1 MQSGLGSIKIAFQP
15 ESIRFLLCDPLTP
28 SFAPTSTMIKSKGIS
43 KESSCCKILDTMINS
58 PSSLKSRATSLM
70 LRRFK
75 KRKDDLNKINK
86 GAADIKY
93 FDAKRERKPE
103 VILLINRFKRC
114 GVTESMI
121 SERQRFAEKGIRCYI
136 IIWGNRKGFSKL
148 LSSLRQVDVIISH
161 DLKSDLAVIGIS
173 LLCKE
178 IKLFNFSH
186 SEYTKDYLNR
196 KGLIKGSIL
205 VVIQTLCYKAS
216 KAKILVPSTTH
227 QDWLHKLLKRYKIK
241 KKIYELPHTISH
253 NISGQCN
260 KRSNTYGKERVI
272 KIIVS
277 DSFDENKKV
286 DLLLKI
292 LEKLRDEIKLE
303 VQYLGSL
310 PKGKHKWVKS
320 QYINNAK
327 GIIEEYSKHDLLYN
341 AVVQR
346 VIPLF
351 VILCINKRQQMHCL

>member
-148 LSSLRQVDVIISH
+148 MSSLRQVDVIISH

-292 LEKLRDEIKLE
+292 LEKLRDEIRLE

-327 GIIEEYSKHDLLYN
+327 GIIEEYSKHDLYITLSCSECSTIRYT
-341 AVVQR
+341 
-346 VIPLF
+346 
-351 VILCINKRQQMHCL
+351 MH